1 MKEETLNRERTTEEF
16 LIDAVNELVES
27 EKHCLESNDVVAT
40 RLYYLDEFSEK
51 LKKLMFEEF
60 HARFKCIKELYDLN
74 AYGISINEIIVLGKR
89 LEGYYDEMK
98 KIETEILSL
107 IDDEIEDEDEI

>member
-1 MKEETLNRERTTEEF
+1 MKEEIFDKDLLNCLIEF
-16 LIDAVNELVES
+16 GPKS
-27 EKHCLESNDVVAT
+27 LESDDVVAT

-74 AYGISINEIIVLGKR
+74 AYGISINEVIVLGKR

-107 IDDEIEDEDEI
+107 IDDETGES

>member
-1 MKEETLNRERTTEEF
+1 MKEETLNKERTAEEF
-16 LIDAVNELVES
+16 LIDAVNELIKS
-27 EKHCLESNDVVAT
+27 EPKSLESSDVVAT
-40 RLYYLDEFSEK
+40 RLYYLHEFREK
-51 LKKLMFEEF
+51 LEKLMFEEF
-60 HARFKCIKELYDLN
+60 NARFKNIKELYDLN

-107 IDDEIEDEDEI
+107 IDDETEES